1 MEAYVIAPKVGRKLP
16 DGQQTNDE
24 SFGWDSREF
33 LRKKLVG
40 KEVQFRTEY
49 KISMGIK
56 SLIFLFDQ

>member
-1 MEAYVIAPKVGRKLP
+1 VIAPKVGRKLP
-16 DGQQTNDE
+16 DGTQTNDE
-24 SFGWDSREF
+24 SFAWDSREF